1 MENLGNMFSEPNEF
15 DYDVNT
21 ADMVDPSG
29 GEEPDDES
37 GEGFEEDE
45 E

>member
-1 MENLGNMFSEPNEF
+1 MLPTSDEF

-37 GEGFEEDE
+37 GEGFEEDDE